1 MLFTCAHVYTRTTHA
16 HACALYLDIQAKPKA
31 FLRAHT
37 RVLQGIYIRGRTYA
51 HTRAQISKNIY
62 CIHYYDSRP
71 ISTRQHRE
79 PAAAYTFTFCHGLMS
94 MQKLSYTSNV
104 SAFFC
109 INKKISWGR
118 FQFRYTLRFSI
129 VFWLQVISVYMWFSG
144 VNVLNSVT
152 FVKPLSVITKRYICS
167 LRYNKFLLH
176 LDAFFALNIW
186 KTCDCV
192 VYLYKAKG
200 NRT

>member
-1 MLFTCAHVYTRTTHA
+1 MLFTCAHAYTRTTHV

-51 HTRAQISKNIY
+51 HARAQISKNIY

-79 PAAAYTFTFCHGLMS
+79 PAAAYMCTLCHGLMS

-109 INKKISWGR
+109 INKKISGGDSSSDILSN
-118 FQFRYTLRFSI
+118 FQYCSCFRSFL
-129 VFWLQVISVYMWFSG
+129 
-144 VNVLNSVT
+144 
-152 FVKPLSVITKRYICS
+152 YICD
-167 LRYNKFLLH
+167 FQ
-176 LDAFFALNIW
+176 A
-186 KTCDCV
+186 
-192 VYLYKAKG
+192 
-200 NRT
+200 

>member
-1 MLFTCAHVYTRTTHA
+1 MLFTCAHAYTRTTHV

-51 HTRAQISKNIY
+51 HARAQISKNIY

-79 PAAAYTFTFCHGLMS
+79 PAAAYMCTLCHGLMS

-109 INKKISWGR
+109 INKQISGGDSSSDILSN
-118 FQFRYTLRFSI
+118 FQYCSCFRSFL
-129 VFWLQVISVYMWFSG
+129 
-144 VNVLNSVT
+144 
-152 FVKPLSVITKRYICS
+152 YICD
-167 LRYNKFLLH
+167 FQ
-176 LDAFFALNIW
+176 A
-186 KTCDCV
+186 
-192 VYLYKAKG
+192 
-200 NRT
+200 

>member
-51 HTRAQISKNIY
+51 HARAQISKNIY

-79 PAAAYTFTFCHGLMS
+79 PAAAYTSTLCHGLMS
-94 MQKLSYTSNV
+94 MQKLSYPSNV
-104 SAFFC
+104 SSFFC
-109 INKKISWGR
+109 MQKKK
-118 FQFRYTLRFSI
+118 Y
-129 VFWLQVISVYMWFSG
+129 
-144 VNVLNSVT
+144 
-152 FVKPLSVITKRYICS
+152 
-167 LRYNKFLLH
+167 
-176 LDAFFALNIW
+176 LDAIPVPIYYPIFKSVLVSGHFCIYFIFRRN
-186 KTCDCV
+186 
-192 VYLYKAKG
+192 
-200 NRT
+200 

>member
-1 MLFTCAHVYTRTTHA
+1 MLFTCAHAYTRTTHA

-51 HTRAQISKNIY
+51 HARAQISKNIY

-79 PAAAYTFTFCHGLMS
+79 PAAAYTCTFCHGLMS

-104 SAFFC
+104 SSFFC
-109 INKKISWGR
+109 MNKKKYLWAIPVPIYSPI
-118 FQFRYTLRFSI
+118 F
-129 VFWLQVISVYMWFSG
+129 
-144 VNVLNSVT
+144 NSVLVSGH
-152 FVKPLSVITKRYICS
+152 FCVYVIFRRKCAQFGYICKATFCHNKALYLFAS
-167 LRYNKFLLH
+167 L
-176 LDAFFALNIW
+176 
-186 KTCDCV
+186 
-192 VYLYKAKG
+192 
-200 NRT
+200 

>member
-1 MLFTCAHVYTRTTHA
+1 MLFTCAHAYTRTTHV

-51 HTRAQISKNIY
+51 HARAQISNNIY

-79 PAAAYTFTFCHGLMS
+79 PAAAYTCTFCHGLMS

-109 INKKISWGR
+109 MNKKKYLGAIPVPIYSPI
-118 FQFRYTLRFSI
+118 F
-129 VFWLQVISVYMWFSG
+129 
-144 VNVLNSVT
+144 NSVLVSGH
-152 FVKPLSVITKRYICS
+152 FCIYVIFRRKCVEFGYICKATFY
-167 LRYNKFLLH
+167 YNKALYL
-176 LDAFFALNIW
+176 FASL
-186 KTCDCV
+186 
-192 VYLYKAKG
+192 
-200 NRT
+200 

>member
-1 MLFTCAHVYTRTTHA
+1 MQVSIQMLFTCAHVYTRTTHA

-51 HTRAQISKNIY
+51 HARAQISKNIY

-109 INKKISWGR
+109 IKKKNIWGR
-118 FQFRYTLRFSI
+118 FQFRYTIRFSI
-129 VFWLQVISVYMWFSG
+129 VFGLQVISVY
-144 VNVLNSVT
+144 
-152 FVKPLSVITKRYICS
+152 VIFRRKC
-167 LRYNKFLLH
+167 
-176 LDAFFALNIW
+176 A
-186 KTCDCV
+186 
-192 VYLYKAKG
+192 
-200 NRT
+200 